1 MSDIMLQKTIALGIN
16 VETWKRY
23 ASLQLRSR
31 QHWKLWTS
39 LPELRKTCRVF
50 SSQQVPP
57 ELRLQTKNYWFRR
70 YSQCSHET
78 NYNKDNAKAS
88 NPLALDFANGA
99 IWSDP
104 VWWDKAE

>member
-1 MSDIMLQKTIALGIN
+1 YGAGNIGNFGQVYLNYVRPAEFSAPNKFPG
-16 VETWKRY
+16 
-23 ASLQLRSR
+23 ASP
-31 QHWKLWTS
+31 TD
-39 LPELRKTCRVF
+39 E
-50 SSQQVPP
+50 
-57 ELRLQTKNYWFRR
+57 NYWFRR